1 MPTGSVRLIL
11 GLGNPGAQWE
21 GTRHNAG
28 FLVLDE
34 LARQLG
40 VLFQAAA
47 TLRDYQ
53 GPRDFEWARTPDGA
67 ALLVKPLTFMN
78 LSGTVVPPLLAFL
91 GGASARTDGAL
102 DASSLMIV
110 YDDLDLPLGALRIRP
125 KGGGGGH
132 NGMRSIFTALGHE
145 LFPRMRIG
153 IGPRGTDAARYVLE
167 RFSPSE
173 RAQLDATAVT
183 AAHALREW
191 LATGDLDRC
200 MSRFQSRTGRGDS
213 AHPTADARPDVSK
226 EASEVDRSDDPRT
239 RHDR

>member
-11 GLGNPGAQWE
+11 GLGNPGARWE

-40 VLFQAAA
+40 VLFQAADA
-47 TLRDYQ
+47 LRDYE
-53 GPRDFEWARTPDGA
+53 GPRDFDWARSPDGA
-67 ALLVKPLTFMN
+67 ALLVKPTTFMN
-78 LSGTVVPPLLAFL
+78 LSGTVVPPLLAFA
-91 GGASARTDGAL
+91 GSASARADGL
-102 DASSLMIV
+102 PDARSLMVV

-132 NGMRSIFTALGHE
+132 NGMLSIFTALGHE
-145 LFPRMRIG
+145 EFPRVRIG

-167 RFSPSE
+167 RFSPTE
-173 RAQLDATAVT
+173 RASVDATAVL

-200 MSRFQSRTGRGDS
+200 MSRFHSRTGRGDS
-213 AHPTADARPDVSK
+213 AHPTDAEPGTSK
-226 EASEVDRSDDPRT
+226 GASQVDRNDEPRAG
-239 RHDR
+239 HDC

>member
-11 GLGNPGAQWE
+11 GLGNPGEAWE

-40 VLFQAAA
+40 VLFHAADA
-47 TLRDYQ
+47 LRDYE
-53 GPRDFEWARTPDGA
+53 GPREFTWARTPDGA

-78 LSGTVVPPLLAFL
+78 LSGTVLPPLLAFA
-91 GGASARTDGAL
+91 GSSSAGPDAAP
-102 DASSLMIV
+102 DASSLMVV

-145 LFPRMRIG
+145 VFPRVRIG
-153 IGPRGTDAARYVLE
+153 IGPRGTDAARHVLE
-167 RFSPSE
+167 RFSPTE
-173 RAQLDATAVT
+173 RATIDATAVL

-200 MSRFQSRTGRGDS
+200 MSRFHSRTGRGDP
-213 AHPTADARPDVSK
+213 AHPQAGAAP
-226 EASEVDRSDDPRT
+226 EASKNASQEKPVAG
-239 RHDR
+239 HDC